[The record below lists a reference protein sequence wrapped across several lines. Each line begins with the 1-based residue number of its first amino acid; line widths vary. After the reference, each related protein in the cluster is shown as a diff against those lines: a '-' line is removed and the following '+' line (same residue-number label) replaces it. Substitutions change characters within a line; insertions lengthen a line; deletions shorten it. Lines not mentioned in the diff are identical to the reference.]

1 MNTADG
7 IRQGIYS
14 NETIRRITRWLDVVP
29 HPLIACEIAPE
40 YVAAARWSRPGAV
53 FDAIAVE
60 PLASGAIAATAV
72 ETNILNMAEVRG
84 AIGKVFARL
93 HAKSQ
98 AVALLVPDPVIR
110 VFVLHF
116 DVFPRST
123 DEAVPL
129 LKWRLKKSVPFETDE
144 TLISFMRQSPREEG
158 VDIVTGLARLR
169 IIREYEQLVESVGM
183 YPGVV
188 MSSTLSALPL
198 LNDARPALL
207 ARVAGNTLTTAIVK
221 DKVLCGYRC
230 IDLPVEESGVTPK
243 ALLDEIYPLAAYY
256 QDSWQEGIASVR
268 LAGLGVR
275 TEEFPGPLER
285 ELGCPVSSLLKAAVA
300 EGQVSTDLQPLVER
314 DLDALV
320 GWNLNRGV

>member
-14 NETIRRITRWLDVVP
+14 NSTVRRITQWLDVVP

-40 YVAAARWSRPGAV
+40 YVAAARWARAGGELDS
-53 FDAIAVE
+53 IAVE
-60 PLASGAIAATAV
+60 PLTPGAIAATAV
-72 ETNILNMAEVRG
+72 ETNIINQDEVRG
-84 AIGKVFARL
+84 AVGKVFARL
-93 HAKSQ
+93 HAKPQ
-98 AVALLVPDPVIR
+98 TVALLLPDPVIR

-116 DVFPRST
+116 DVFPRSAG
-123 DEAVPL
+123 EAVPL

-169 IIREYEQLVESVGM
+169 IIREYEQLLDPLQM

-188 MSSTLSALPL
+188 MSSTLSAVPL
-198 LNDARPALL
+198 LNDTRPALL
-207 ARVAGNTLTTAIVK
+207 ARVAGDTLTTAIVR
-221 DKVLCGYRC
+221 DKILCGYRC
-230 IDLPVEESGVTPK
+230 IELPTEEAGMTPK

-256 QDSWQEGIASVR
+256 QDLWQEGIASMR
-268 LAGLGVR
+268 IAGLGAR
-275 TEEFPGPLER
+275 TDEFLAPLER

-300 EGQVSTDLQPLVER
+300 DGQVGADLQPLVER

-320 GWNLNRGV
+320 GWTLNRGI